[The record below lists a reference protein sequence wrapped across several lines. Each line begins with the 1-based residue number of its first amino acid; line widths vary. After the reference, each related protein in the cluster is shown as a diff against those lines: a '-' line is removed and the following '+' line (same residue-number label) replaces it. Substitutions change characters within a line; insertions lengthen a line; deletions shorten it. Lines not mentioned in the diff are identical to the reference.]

1 MRFGVIW
8 DFLWILT
15 ASSQTLMIHLLSGM
29 PPMRLLLPLLML
41 HFHVLV
47 VSPVLLVAILLPP
60 AVLLQV
66 AKRSLMRKRRP
77 KKMSP

>member
-1 MRFGVIW
+1 
-8 DFLWILT
+8 
-15 ASSQTLMIHLLSGM
+15 M

-47 VSPVLLVAILLPP
+47 VSPVLLVAVLLPP

-66 AKRSLMRKRRP
+66 AKRSLMRMRRP